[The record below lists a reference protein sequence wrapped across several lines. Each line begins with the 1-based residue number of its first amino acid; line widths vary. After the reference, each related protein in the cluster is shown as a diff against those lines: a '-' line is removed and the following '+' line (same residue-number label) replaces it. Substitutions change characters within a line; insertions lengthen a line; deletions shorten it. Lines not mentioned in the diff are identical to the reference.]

1 MGRAFEVDEANTYV
15 RIHNFDPEFEKV
27 LRSFSFRNLAKWGKV
42 PGDTYGSVKHEIT
55 HVFATFS
62 QDRKEY
68 RVIKGFYPRLL
79 NHAKKLG
86 YNVDDIIPNKIPE
99 IVPAP
104 VNYEWFGKELK
115 PRDEDQEEYFEFAL
129 RDDKPVVVFN
139 LRTGGGKALRVDTPV
154 LTPNGWIPIG
164 ELKVDDEVISRDGTV
179 TKVTGVFPQGIKK
192 LNKVTFWDGRTSY
205 CCDEHLWK
213 IFDAKY
219 SQWKVVDTTELKRL
233 QERKQLRTYIP
244 LADPFDN
251 KEKELPIDPYLL
263 GALIGDGGFSVF
275 NHLSFSNTDKH
286 VVDKVNGKLNEIGL
300 MLKVITG
307 GKPYNYRVV
316 SLNKGEHSGRFEFF
330 KIVNE
335 LKFQVLSEDK
345 FIPEIYFE
353 GSMKQRLELLQ
364 GLMDTDGTVSE
375 HKTPSYSTSSKE
387 LAEGVQKLV
396 WSLGGIGKI
405 SSRIP
410 KYVYKGEKKEG
421 LLAYRV
427 SIRMKGN
434 IEIFTL
440 PRQLE
445 RIGGKTQYSD
455 NLKLRI
461 KTIED
466 STESEA
472 VCISVD
478 HPEKLFVIE
487 NFIVTHNTALAIM
500 TFVALGYRVVITV
513 LPRYVPVWT
522 KAFAEFLKM
531 KPGDIINVS
540 DYDIN
545 ELDGLLKNKTIN
557 PKVIIFQL
565 TRIDTYIKRM
575 KELPDSIPHLDDFF
589 TTLGGGVRVIDEAH
603 ESIYSVY
610 SSLLYGNMMKT
621 LPLSATL
628 RGDDEF
634 INSVYDATF
643 PPEAYLKPPV
653 YDKYIH
659 VISYLHRL
667 NNQKHRINV
676 KGFGGYSHVQYEK
689 GILKSK
695 GAFEN
700 YYQVCKKA
708 FVDYYIS
715 TYREGQKAMWFF
727 ATIAFCKKFEE
738 RLRKDYPDLDIFTF
752 TGEVS
757 KKKGMEQ
764 EYNNH
769 QIVITTPGSCSTGKD
784 VAKLYIV
791 FACVCISSMQRN
803 DQMNGRT
810 RPIDK
815 WWPDL
820 DPIFLY
826 FTCLDIPKQL
836 EYDRKR
842 RQVLAK
848 KTKTFS
854 VVDSFLWV

>member
-62 QDRKEY
+62 QDKKEY

-79 NHAKKLG
+79 NHAKRLG
-86 YNVDDIIPNKIPE
+86 YNVDDIVPNKIPE

-139 LRTGGGKALRVDTPV
+139 LRTGGGK
-154 LTPNGWIPIG
+154 
-164 ELKVDDEVISRDGTV
+164 
-179 TKVTGVFPQGIKK
+179 
-192 LNKVTFWDGRTSY
+192 
-205 CCDEHLWK
+205 
-213 IFDAKY
+213 
-219 SQWKVVDTTELKRL
+219 
-233 QERKQLRTYIP
+233 
-244 LADPFDN
+244 
-251 KEKELPIDPYLL
+251 
-263 GALIGDGGFSVF
+263 
-275 NHLSFSNTDKH
+275 
-286 VVDKVNGKLNEIGL
+286 
-300 MLKVITG
+300 
-307 GKPYNYRVV
+307 
-316 SLNKGEHSGRFEFF
+316 
-330 KIVNE
+330 
-335 LKFQVLSEDK
+335 
-345 FIPEIYFE
+345 
-353 GSMKQRLELLQ
+353 
-364 GLMDTDGTVSE
+364 
-375 HKTPSYSTSSKE
+375 
-387 LAEGVQKLV
+387 
-396 WSLGGIGKI
+396 
-405 SSRIP
+405 
-410 KYVYKGEKKEG
+410 
-421 LLAYRV
+421 
-427 SIRMKGN
+427 
-434 IEIFTL
+434 
-440 PRQLE
+440 
-445 RIGGKTQYSD
+445 
-455 NLKLRI
+455 
-461 KTIED
+461 
-466 STESEA
+466 
-472 VCISVD
+472 
-478 HPEKLFVIE
+478 
-487 NFIVTHNTALAIM
+487 TALAIM

-589 TTLGGGVRVIDEAH
+589 NTLGGGVRVIDEAH

-610 SSLLYGNMMKT
+610 TSLLYGNMMKT

-848 KTKTFS
+848 KTKRFE